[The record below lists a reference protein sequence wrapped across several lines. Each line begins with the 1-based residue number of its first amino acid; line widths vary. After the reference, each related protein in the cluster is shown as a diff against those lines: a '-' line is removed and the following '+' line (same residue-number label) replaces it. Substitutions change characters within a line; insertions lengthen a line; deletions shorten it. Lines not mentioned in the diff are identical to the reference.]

1 MLIFILN
8 RNFLIEILMFRFE
21 NNNLKFKYQFVD
33 QIIFLNLNK
42 TFQNWN
48 VKFHIQI
55 IIFKIEMSIFR
66 LN

>member
-42 TFQNWN
+42 NFQN
-48 VKFHIQI
+48 
-55 IIFKIEMSIFR
+55 
-66 LN
+66 